1 MKMDKSVF
9 VDESEVWK
17 QRSLNSVRR
26 RKQMAHVMQ
35 MVMIGV
41 AVFVVAACVVTMA
54 FRRAKGGVSHCKR
67 RQIAMRFAAF
77 RIPWAAVAPGRG
89 SRARPFAVASCPR
102 VTCRGS
108 CRP

>member
-54 FRRAKGGVSHCKR
+54 FGV
-67 RQIAMRFAAF
+67 I
-77 RIPWAAVAPGRG
+77 
-89 SRARPFAVASCPR
+89 
-102 VTCRGS
+102 
-108 CRP
+108 

>member
-1 MKMDKSVF
+1 MMKMDKSVF

-54 FRRAKGGVSHCKR
+54 YGV
-67 RQIAMRFAAF
+67 I
-77 RIPWAAVAPGRG
+77 
-89 SRARPFAVASCPR
+89 
-102 VTCRGS
+102 
-108 CRP
+108 